1 MSVTP
6 LRADPAARS
15 RPAFLDDYAP
25 TRFRRRLSPLS
36 RLPHTGR
43 IGEAWHLAARRGK
56 FGPVIVDR
64 APDVDPDGPLVRSYG
79 QWASLVD
86 DLAARLHALGV
97 RAWDRVAVVKRNHL
111 DVALLASAAA
121 RIGAIPALITDNH
134 PADTLTVLLERL
146 EHPFLVTDRQS
157 LDRLAQ
163 SLDEDGLA
171 RLTVRTTCLGTPPA
185 DRPDVV
191 PFAALSGGPAAPV
204 AMRKPHEPMVITH
217 TSGTTGIPKLVLH
230 SALSLYSLGLVETE
244 RWPLIRLRGNDTVA
258 FCHPY
263 SHQRVITGLLP
274 LTTVG
279 PKLLMLSDPESPQAH
294 ALLAEHAPTLVETL
308 PNAFLAWED
317 LTRDPRRPFRDVRLF
332 INSFDAI
339 HTRTVR
345 AFLAATD
352 RRLPVWVQSWSQT
365 EAGAV
370 AIRPYLRGSVKRRG
384 NRPPP
389 TQDLGWPVPGFGKV
403 RAVSPDNGEP
413 VPAGEVGLIQFSAP
427 GRCLGYVGE
436 QKRHTDKCSG
446 PWWNLGDMAIIGRRG
461 SVRLIDREVDR
472 IPGTSA
478 LEIEDLLLD
487 RLPQTTEVVVL
498 AVRDGSPQPVLSLRE
513 GCALAPEQWRRATA
527 DLPPMAAPVQIRWD
541 EFPRTATWKIR
552 RTMLREQ
559 LLSGAAGIGYG
570 RWT

>member
-1 MSVTP
+1 PMTLTP
-6 LRADPAARS
+6 LTADQSGRP
-15 RPAFLDDYAP
+15 RPAFLDDYAR

-36 RLPHTGR
+36 RVPHTGR
-43 IGEAWHLAARRGK
+43 IGEAWHLAARRGR

-64 APDVDPDGPLVRSYG
+64 APDVDPDGPLVRSYDE
-79 QWASLVD
+79 WASLVD
-86 DLAARLHALGV
+86 DLASRLYALGV
-97 RAWDRVAVVKRNHL
+97 REWDRVAVIKRNHL

-134 PADTLTVLLERL
+134 PAETLTVLLERL
-146 EHPFLVTDRQS
+146 ERPFLVADRQALS
-157 LDRLAQ
+157 RLA
-163 SLDEDGLA
+163 LDEDGLA
-171 RLTVRTTCLGTPPA
+171 RLTERTACVGTPSP
-185 DRPDVV
+185 DRSDVTA
-191 PFAALSGGPAAPV
+191 FAELAGGPVPQV
-204 AMRKPHEPMVITH
+204 RMRKPHEPMVITH
-217 TSGTTGIPKLVLH
+217 TSGTTGVPKLVMH
-230 SALSLYSLGLVETE
+230 SAQSLYSLALVETE
-244 RWPLIRLRGNDTVA
+244 RWPLIRLRRSDTVA

-279 PKLLMLSDPESPQAH
+279 PKLLMLSDPESPTAH
-294 ALLAEHAPTLVETL
+294 ALLAAHAPTLVETL

-317 LTRDPRRPFRDVRLF
+317 LAHDPRRPFRNVRLY

-345 AFLAATD
+345 TFLAATD
-352 RRLPVWVQSWSQT
+352 RRLPIWVQSWSQT

-370 AIRPYLRGSVKRRG
+370 AIRPYLRGSVKRCG

-389 TQDLGWPVPGFGKV
+389 TQNVGWPVPGFGKV
-403 RAVSPDNGEP
+403 RAVAPESGDP
-413 VPAGEVGLIQFSAP
+413 VPAGQVGLIQFSAP

-436 QKRHTDKCSG
+436 QKRHTAKCEG
-446 PWWNLGDMAIIGRRG
+446 LWWNLGDMAVIGRWG
-461 SVRLIDREVDR
+461 TVRLIDREVDR

-487 RLPQTTEVVVL
+487 RLPQITEVVVL
-498 AVRDGSPQPVLSLRE
+498 AVRDGNPQPVLSLRE
-513 GCALAPEQWRRATA
+513 GSSLDPAQWRRATA
-527 DLPPMAAPVQIRWD
+527 DLPVMAAPVKIGWD

-552 RTMLREQ
+552 RTLLREQ
-559 LLSGAAGIGYG
+559 LLSGARGIGYG